1 MISVYGNKKKM
12 NLKNKDLYLDFCDV
26 VFSFC

>member
-1 MISVYGNKKKM
+1 MISVYGNKKM
-12 NLKNKDLYLDFCDV
+12 NLKDKDLYLDFCDV